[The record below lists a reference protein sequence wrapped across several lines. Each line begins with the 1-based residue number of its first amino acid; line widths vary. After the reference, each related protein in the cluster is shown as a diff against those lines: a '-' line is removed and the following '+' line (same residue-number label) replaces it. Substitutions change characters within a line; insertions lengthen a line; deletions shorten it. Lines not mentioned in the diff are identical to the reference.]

1 MAQVFTVYNCGTGFN
16 RERTDELIGYLGS
29 ITSGM
34 QAKPNSVTPQ
44 DKWMICDG
52 PGSSSKGINPDA
64 HTPGSGLLKKLR
76 GNVTG
81 HGWEQNVSACDDDHQ
96 IHSRG
101 ESNIGHQHG
110 GLEPR
115 RSHVSYVVS
124 RACV

>member
-52 PGSSSKGINPDA
+52 PGSSSEGYQSRRA
-64 HTPGSGLLKKLR
+64 HTWLR
-76 GNVTG
+76 
-81 HGWEQNVSACDDDHQ
+81 
-96 IHSRG
+96 
-101 ESNIGHQHG
+101 
-110 GLEPR
+110 
-115 RSHVSYVVS
+115 VVKETA
-124 RACV
+124 RERNRPWVGAKRQRMR